1 MRKLTITNVGPI
13 QWRLGSLQICPPD
26 YDKAAIHLKKASA
39 FAPQHFSNQTL
50 CRFGIYSYL
59 CSGILKRSNIMGKI
73 IGSTKYLCPQ
83 NNLSRYVNS
92 NIRKIL
98 AQ

>member
-50 CRFGIYSYL
+50 CCFGIYSYL
-59 CSGILKRSNIMGKI
+59 CSGIKNEATLWVKLLDLRSIFAHKTI
-73 IGSTKYLCPQ
+73 
-83 NNLSRYVNS
+83 
-92 NIRKIL
+92 
-98 AQ
+98 